1 MFKIT
6 EVYIFSV
13 FLLSSFLQTVTGF
26 GYAIITAPLL
36 ALVLGAKETV
46 MLVMLTALII
56 CIFLIR
62 ATRNQGSYKAILPL
76 LTASVIGAIPGA
88 YVMTIISNDG
98 LKLFI
103 GLLLLVVTIALWK
116 SYSLPVKH
124 SRSVESLI
132 GFVSGFLT
140 TTTGITGPPVVLYYL
155 NSNAEENKTEF
166 RANLARFFL
175 PINIASIF
183 FSYIAGTLNMEDLW
197 LHTLLA
203 IPALCM
209 GFILGEKMF
218 TRISVS
224 ALRTGS
230 LCMILVSSVAIIWS
244 VLSKIH

>member
-6 EVYIFSV
+6 DVYIFTV

-46 MLVMLTALII
+46 MLVMVTALII
-56 CIFLIR
+56 CVFLIR
-62 ATRNQGSYKAILPL
+62 ATRNQGSFKAILPL

-103 GLLLLVVTIALWK
+103 GLFLLVVTIALWK

-124 SRSVESLI
+124 NKTVESLI

-155 NSNAEENKTEF
+155 NSNAEENKAEF

-183 FSYIAGTLNMEDLW
+183 FSYVAGTLNIGELW
-197 LHTLLA
+197 FHTLLS
-203 IPALCM
+203 IPALCL
-209 GFILGEKMF
+209 GFFLGEKIF
-218 TRISVS
+218 YRISVS

-230 LCMILVSSVAIIWS
+230 LGMILISSLAIIWS
-244 VLSKIH
+244 VVSKFH